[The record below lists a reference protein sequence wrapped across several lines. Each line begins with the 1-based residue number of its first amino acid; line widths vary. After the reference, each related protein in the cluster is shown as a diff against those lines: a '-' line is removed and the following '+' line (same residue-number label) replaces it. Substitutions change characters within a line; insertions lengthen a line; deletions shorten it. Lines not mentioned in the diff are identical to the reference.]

1 MQAHECYAPVCAG
14 PMTKWRR
21 VAGSGEAQKHDGGVH
36 LRAGLMEVYRS
47 SFCDHLHIRETT
59 GKERESGGEQLVM
72 VYLKEPKIATT
83 EKKKTDR
90 RKKKENT
97 REIEKP
103 PSCRKN
109 LEVARP

>member
-1 MQAHECYAPVCAG
+1 
-14 PMTKWRR
+14 
-21 VAGSGEAQKHDGGVH
+21 
-36 LRAGLMEVYRS
+36 
-47 SFCDHLHIRETT
+47 
-59 GKERESGGEQLVM
+59 
-72 VYLKEPKIATT
+72 LKEPKIATT